1 MIDLSKAF
9 DTINHNLLIEKL
21 DAYGI
26 HGVELSWFSSY
37 LSERRQRVLLD
48 GVHSEWT
55 GLTKGVPRRSILG
68 PMLFLLFVND
78 LSDVVQHCTV
88 NLYADDAAIYSTDK
102 NPVVLWVR
110 MEKDLESVANWIR
123 MNGLKMNVAKT
134 QLMVLTRKG
143 KYQMADDVEV
153 KIGDSCLEKQNCV
166 SYLGVKIDRDL
177 S

>member
-26 HGVELSWFSSY
+26 RGVELSWFSNY

-55 GLTKGVPRRSILG
+55 RLTKGVPQGSILG
-68 PMLFLLFVND
+68 PMLFLLFVNN

-88 NLYADDAAIYSTDK
+88 NLYADDTTIYSTDE
-102 NPVVLWVR
+102 NPVVLGAR
-110 MEKDLESVANWIR
+110 MEKDLESVANWIK
-123 MNGLKMNVAKT
+123 MNGLKMNVVKT
-134 QLMVLTRKG
+134 QLMVLHDQER
-143 KYQMADDVEV
+143 EV
-153 KIGDSCLEKQNCV
+153 SHGRQP
-166 SYLGVKIDRDL
+166 
-177 S
+177 

>member
-1 MIDLSKAF
+1 MQDILLRTIDDWKTALDLGDVVATVMIDLSQAF

-21 DAYGI
+21 EAYGI
-26 HGVELSWFSSY
+26 RRVKLSWFSNY
-37 LSERRQRVLLD
+37 LSERRQRMLLD
-48 GVHSEWT
+48 GEHSDWT
-55 GLTKGVPRRSILG
+55 GLTKGVPQGSILG

-88 NLYADDAAIYSTDK
+88 NLYTDDTTIYSTDE
-102 NPVVLWVR
+102 NPVVLGAR

-143 KYQMADDVEV
+143 KYHTV
-153 KIGDSCLEKQNCV
+153 KKS
-166 SYLGVKIDRDL
+166 
-177 S
+177 